1 MPLLIQAVPLAKN
14 WLGGRY
20 WRTPAFDTLP
30 EELEYLPREEIAKR
44 FEKLNRIALRT
55 YPTIWPTI
63 IFLLVFLGLA
73 GIAGYALSKIGSS
86 NLAIMG
92 QGICFLLPIVI
103 VVWVKVR
110 KESKARARR
119 RFKHQSQKV
128 LRTWTAQDTITHAMQ
143 WKIRLRPKSV
153 ASPWLA
159 QTRLI
164 RRRRSSSQ
172 PSPQQQ
178 PQRQRRHQRQEQEL
192 DQLQDHGQPLSPN
205 EQQQEQ
211 HQQHFHAGTTVISM
225 TDALRLDH
233 HQTPDDHEGSDIAT
247 LHRVSWVDPRHRRE
261 NPTQGPLEGH
271 QNQRPPSF
279 IHHTPEESS
288 STVAPLSPIVSLY
301 ETFRARTQRGRTT
314 SVDSTNTTHFV
325 TLSQQQQQQQQQQD
339 TGISPL
345 TATSPATNTPNISHV
360 STSLPSATRGEFSTT
375 TFTAGASIWNI
386 FRECLSNSICFGFLF
401 VEPKV
406 WLIEISLR
414 ECQLDEYALTVPS
427 PVYCDYRLPGYD
439 DVIAGAA
446 GSAEGS
452 SGVVVAASSSRT
464 GLHRYNGLP
473 PAYESES
480 ESEGEDDDDLDDDLD
495 GDEDDDDLGSG
506 DIDVQIQSSI
516 GCRITQPTPAHLP
529 DIGTSSNSASAST
542 PATHSVQPQME
553 MIQRP
558 FEMTSIIVL
567 ATPQLSATTTS
578 GTPLPPPTQPSSSS
592 QEYTPDDPA
601 IRPGRPTLPSIVEFP
616 ADMSK

>member
-55 YPTIWPTI
+55 YPTVWPTI

-73 GIAGYALSKIGSS
+73 SIAGYALSKIGSS

-159 QTRLI
+159 QTRRI

-192 DQLQDHGQPLSPN
+192 DQLQDHGQPLSSN

-261 NPTQGPLEGH
+261 HPTQGPLEGD

-288 STVAPLSPIVSLY
+288 ST
-301 ETFRARTQRGRTT
+301 
-314 SVDSTNTTHFV
+314 
-325 TLSQQQQQQQQQQD
+325 
-339 TGISPL
+339 
-345 TATSPATNTPNISHV
+345 
-360 STSLPSATRGEFSTT
+360 
-375 TFTAGASIWNI
+375 
-386 FRECLSNSICFGFLF
+386 
-401 VEPKV
+401 PKV

-506 DIDVQIQSSI
+506 GIDVQIQSSI
-516 GCRITQPTPAHLP
+516 GCRLTQPTPAHLP
-529 DIGTSSNSASAST
+529 DIGTSSNSAGTST
-542 PATHSVQPQME
+542 PATHSVQPQMG